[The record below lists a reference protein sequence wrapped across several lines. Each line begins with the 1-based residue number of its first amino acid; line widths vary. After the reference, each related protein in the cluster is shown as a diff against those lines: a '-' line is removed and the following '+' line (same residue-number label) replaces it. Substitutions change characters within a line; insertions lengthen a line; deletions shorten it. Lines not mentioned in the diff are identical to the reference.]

1 MNTIKTR
8 NPNLGLYAV
17 AAAIALVGALWLGV
31 PAGTLAFVAIALIC
45 PLMMMLMMGGMM
57 NGMNGMHGNGTGTQS
72 HDETDR
78 SNERDEHS
86 SDR

>member
-17 AAAIALVGALWLGV
+17 AAAIALVGALWFGV
-31 PAGTLAFVAIALIC
+31 PAGTLAFVGIALIC

-57 NGMNGMHGNGTGTQS
+57 NGMHGNGTGTQS
-72 HDETDR
+72 QDDTDR

>member
-17 AAAIALVGALWLGV
+17 AAAIALVGALWFGV
-31 PAGTLAFVAIALIC
+31 PAGTLAFVGIALIC
-45 PLMMMLMMGGMM
+45 PLMMMLMMGGM
-57 NGMNGMHGNGTGTQS
+57 HGNGTGTQS
-72 HDETDR
+72 HDDTDR

>member
-17 AAAIALVGALWLGV
+17 AAAIALVGALWFGV
-31 PAGTLAFVAIALIC
+31 PAGTLAFVGIALIC

-57 NGMNGMHGNGTGTQS
+57 GGMHGNGTGTQS
-72 HDETDR
+72 HDDTDR
-78 SNERDEHS
+78 TNERDEHS
-86 SDR
+86 SER

>member
-17 AAAIALVGALWLGV
+17 AAAIALVGALWFGV
-31 PAGTLAFVAIALIC
+31 PAGTLAFVGIALIC

-57 NGMNGMHGNGTGTQS
+57 NGMHGNRTGMQS
-72 HDETDR
+72 HDDTDR

>member
-17 AAAIALVGALWLGV
+17 AAAIALVGALWFGV
-31 PAGTLAFVAIALIC
+31 PAGTLAFVGIALIC

-57 NGMNGMHGNGTGTQS
+57 NGMHGNGTGTQS
-72 HDETDR
+72 HDDTDR

-86 SDR
+86 SER

>member
-17 AAAIALVGALWLGV
+17 AAAIALVGALWFGV
-31 PAGTLAFVAIALIC
+31 PAGTLAFVGIALIC

-57 NGMNGMHGNGTGTQS
+57 NGMQGNGTGTQS
-72 HDETDR
+72 HDDTDR